1 MHFISYSMLDLIL
14 NQIRDKKIIILG
26 FGREGASSYR
36 FLRKHFPD
44 MEIVAA
50 DRSEVLNTSEYQNDP
65 KLKFVLGEKYADNL
79 NDYDLIFKTPGI
91 NLNHINYFI
100 QPHRITSQTEL
111 FLYGYNQQVI
121 GVTGTKGKSTTSSL
135 IYHILSHSRGNT
147 FLAGNIGI
155 PFFDIIDQLD
165 EDSVIVAELSAHQLE
180 YTTMSPHIALLL
192 NMYQEHLDHFASLSN
207 YQLAKMNITKYQDES
222 DVLIYNSEDEHI
234 PNLIKS
240 HNYQRKMFKFSSM
253 HAIDTGCYCLD
264 DTVIRVDKGQV
275 LGEYDLYRYD
285 NLPGRHNYNNI
296 MAAIL
301 AVKQFDISDEDILQY
316 LASFRGLEHRIELV
330 GTFNGIKFYNDSIST
345 IPEAAIAAVKA
356 LRKVD
361 TLIIGG
367 FDRGISYDILIDYL
381 HQNPI
386 AHLVFTGPAGRR
398 IQQEWEAKYPLPED
412 FIIEDDFTKIVDYC
426 LHNTT
431 EGKVCLLSPA
441 ASSYDQFKNF
451 EERGRRFK
459 SELQHFAENNVIE
472 KNTEHE

>member
-1 MHFISYSMLDLIL
+1 MHIYSITMLDLIL

-50 DRSEVLNTSEYQNDP
+50 DQSEALNISEYKNDP
-65 KLKFVLGEKYADNL
+65 KLKFVLGEKYSEHL
-79 NDYDLIFKTPGI
+79 NDYDLILKTPGV
-91 NLNHINYFI
+91 NLNHINYFV
-100 QPHRITSQTEL
+100 QPQRITSQTEL

-165 EDSVIVAELSAHQLE
+165 DDSVIVAELSAHQLE

-207 YQLAKMNITKYQDES
+207 YQLAKMNITKYQEES
-222 DVLIYNSEDEHI
+222 DILIYNAEDEHI

-240 HNYQRKMFKFSSM
+240 HNYQRQMFKFSSQ

-301 AVKQFDISDEDILQY
+301 AVKVYGVSDEDILNH
-316 LASFRGLEHRIELV
+316 LATFKGLEHRIELV
-330 GTFNGIKFYNDSIST
+330 GTFSDIKFYNDSIST
-345 IPEAAIAAVKA
+345 IPEATIAAVKA

-386 AHLVFTGPAGRR
+386 AHVVFTGPAGRR
-398 IQQEWEAKYPLPED
+398 ILKEWEAKYPMPEAY
-412 FIIEDDFTKIVDYC
+412 ITEDNFSKIVDYC
-426 LHNTT
+426 LHNT
-431 EGKVCLLSPA
+431 EKGKICLLSPA

-459 SELQHFAENNVIE
+459 AEIQKQAE
-472 KNTEHE
+472 I